1 MIEGYSIEELTA
13 STTCAGEMDS
23 SFGRRRKLFFDTA
36 IVLWLTMTTPE
47 IQTSMNLVR
56 KVQRNNF
63 NYKTNEQNCS
73 SIRHIRIWSE
83 LQPV

>member
-1 MIEGYSIEELTA
+1 MIEGYSIEQLTA
-13 STTCAGEMDS
+13 SATCAGEMVS
-23 SFGRRRKLFFDTA
+23 SFGRRRKLVFDTA

-63 NYKTNEQNCS
+63 NYKTKEQSCS
-73 SIRHIRIWSE
+73 KIQHIRIWSE
-83 LQPV
+83 L